1 MLFADSSA
9 LPPARFCG
17 AVKAWLATAPGP
29 VDKPLGAVGALVD
42 DLLQQLAWSA
52 DAATFERQL
61 MRLASHEVS
70 KDAGMPAPR
79 YNADAAEVALGLW
92 HLARA

>member
-9 LPPARFCG
+9 LPPSRFCG

-42 DLLQQLAWSA
+42 DLQQLAWSA

-70 KDAGMPAPR
+70 SDAPLPVGP
-79 YNADAAEVALGLW
+79 YTSDAAEVALGLW